1 MRNRQE
7 RMDLLKSLCL
17 AFGPTGC
24 EEEVAEL
31 ILKEIYPT
39 AHRITK
45 DRLGNLIA
53 EMHFGDATEGRT
65 RMMISAHMDEV
76 GMMVRSVRDDGTL
89 LFGTVGGIDPSVLP
103 GRFVTVKGKDGMH
116 NAVIASKAIHHKE
129 KRKEKRRLPSK
140 RCALT
145 REREAR
151 RLRRSFLPSVILP
164 PLIRSFSSSERTIPP

>member
-1 MRNRQE
+1 
-7 RMDLLKSLCL
+7 MDLLKSLCL